1 MFSDPD
7 VRIEFEQKKKIVAGR
22 VRRLTIT
29 RQLVRM
35 IHTTV
40 ARLCISYNW
49 YRCLLFFFFYRKTKF
64 NVLCGELCVR
74 QKEEKKRKT
83 INYSL
88 KIHNECVFTA
98 WCKANENWPK
108 AVRCIYCSKDWL
120 KTNYVRKSMRL
131 IQQVAQ
137 FQFLCVFFFY
147 QTYVLMWMFN
157 FFFFRKQLSTS
168 SSINATFESISSAA
182 YQSKWYRE
190 STFNWKFEFNS

>member
-1 MFSDPD
+1 M
-7 VRIEFEQKKKIVAGR
+7 
-22 VRRLTIT
+22 
-29 RQLVRM
+29 
-35 IHTTV
+35 
-40 ARLCISYNW
+40 
-49 YRCLLFFFFYRKTKF
+49 
-64 NVLCGELCVR
+64 
-74 QKEEKKRKT
+74 
-83 INYSL
+83 

-157 FFFFRKQLSTS
+157 FFFFVNSSQLPARSTRLLNRSRLQHTNLNGTESPRSIENLNLIHKTASQFGRDSANGSPDEQLFMLDKTLRNSMIQDVQYCKQQLLQLRSLLQEVS
-168 SSINATFESISSAA
+168 VWIFFFLRI
-182 YQSKWYRE
+182 
-190 STFNWKFEFNS
+190 